1 MSMTSQ
7 NTTTIRMDDYTKAII
22 DHAAKYTN
30 QTRTAF
36 MLTVALEKAEQVIKE
51 RAITMRDVVQIV
63 LDAEDSK
70 IFLEALESEFE
81 PTQALLDLKKHS
93 DSLNI
98 TDRT

>member
-1 MSMTSQ
+1 MAPL
-7 NTTTIRMDDYTKAII
+7 NTTTIRMDDYTRAVL

-36 MLTVALEKAEQVIKE
+36 ILSVALEKAEQVIKE
-51 RAITMRDVVQIV
+51 RAITMRDVVPLV

-70 IFLEALESEFE
+70 IFLEALDREFE
-81 PTQALLDLKKHS
+81 PTQALLDLKKHN

-98 TDRT
+98 LDRT

>member
-1 MSMTSQ
+1 
-7 NTTTIRMDDYTKAII
+7 MDDYTRAVL

-36 MLTVALEKAEQVIKE
+36 ILSVALEKAEQVIKE
-51 RAITMRDVVQIV
+51 RAITMRDVVPLV

-70 IFLEALESEFE
+70 IFLEALDREFE
-81 PTQALLDLKKHS
+81 PTQALLDLKKHN

-98 TDRT
+98 LDRT

>member
-1 MSMTSQ
+1 MPMGL
-7 NTTTIRMDDYTKAII
+7 NTTTIRMDDYTKAVL
-22 DHAAKYTN
+22 DHAAKCTN

-36 MLTVALEKAEQVIKE
+36 ILSVALEKAEQIIKR
-51 RAITMRDVVQIV
+51 RAATMRNVVPMV

-70 IFLEALESEFE
+70 IFLEALDSEFK

-98 TDRT
+98 LDRT

>member
-1 MSMTSQ
+1 MAL
-7 NTTTIRMDDYTKAII
+7 NTTTIKMDDYTKAVI

-36 MLTVALEKAEQVIKE
+36 ILSVALEKAEQVIKE
-51 RAITMRDVVQIV
+51 RATTMRDVVPIV

-70 IFLEALESEFE
+70 VFLEALDSEFK
-81 PTQALLDLKKHS
+81 PTQALLNLKKYS

-98 TDRT
+98 FDRT

>member
-1 MSMTSQ
+1 MPSL
-7 NTTTIRMDDYTKAII
+7 NTTTIRMDDYTKAVL

-51 RAITMRDVVQIV
+51 RAITMREVLPMV

-70 IFLEALESEFE
+70 IFLEALDREFE

-93 DSLNI
+93 ESLSIN
-98 TDRT
+98 DRT

>member
-1 MSMTSQ
+1 MASL
-7 NTTTIRMDDYTKAII
+7 NTTTIRMDDYTRAVL

-36 MLTVALEKAEQVIKE
+36 ILSVALEKAEQVIKE
-51 RAITMRDVVQIV
+51 RSITMRDVVPLV

-70 IFLEALESEFE
+70 IFLEALDREFE
-81 PTQALLDLKKHS
+81 PTQALLDLKKHN

-98 TDRT
+98 LDRT

>member
-1 MSMTSQ
+1 MASL
-7 NTTTIRMDDYTKAII
+7 NTTTIRMDDYTKTVL

-36 MLTVALEKAEQVIKE
+36 ILSVALEKAEQVIKE
-51 RAITMRDVVQIV
+51 RAITMRDVVPLV

-70 IFLEALESEFE
+70 IFLEALDREFE

-98 TDRT
+98 LDRT

>member
-1 MSMTSQ
+1 MPSL
-7 NTTTIRMDDYTKAII
+7 NTTTIRMDDYTRTVL

-36 MLTVALEKAEQVIKE
+36 ILSVALEKAEQVIKE
-51 RAITMRDVVQIV
+51 RAITMRDVISMV

-70 IFLEALESEFE
+70 IFLEALEREFE
-81 PTQALLDLKKHS
+81 PTQALLDLKKHT

-98 TDRT
+98 LDRT

>member
-1 MSMTSQ
+1 MASL
-7 NTTTIRMDDYTKAII
+7 NTTTIRMDDYTRAIL

-36 MLTVALEKAEQVIKE
+36 ILSVALEKAEQVIKE
-51 RAITMRDVVQIV
+51 RVIMMRDVVPLV

-70 IFLEALESEFE
+70 IFLEALDREFE
-81 PTQALLDLKKHS
+81 PTQALLDLKKHN

-98 TDRT
+98 LDRT